1 MFAIFVNVL
10 SRLILNMYE
19 NKTKK
24 VIEINPDLFTLK
36 KTVKNKKDKKIKPK
50 MPVQSNQVKRELM
63 KKIKDYQKKSQ
74 DKINRDEK
82 NKILEKAENS
92 KNENNDSS
100 DGMIFDDEFNNS
112 LNFLQ
117 ELSKDK
123 YQEKIRKQTLKKE
136 RSESKS
142 NEISLELPK
151 EFNIEKNIEKN
162 ENENNN
168 IEFKQDL
175 DKILDKETLPYGC
188 LKGGTKPTFR
198 EWKRQTQKKP
208 LDISENLE
216 SRLKI
221 NVEKDD
227 NLPTREK
234 SDFSIRQNNL
244 RNLREEYLNKDKNIQ
259 LEKKI
264 VPVID
269 RKVKTTKYKLGKNGK
284 KISILIKNN
293 NTRKTVKEDLTKLK
307 KKSII
312 DIKNY
317 LRKHNLIKIGSSA
330 PNDVLRQIYEQSILA
345 GDINNKNNNNF
356 LSNNL

>member
-92 KNENNDSS
+92 KDDTS

-136 RSESKS
+136 RTETKS

-151 EFNIEKNIEKN
+151 EFNIEKNIEKSDN
-162 ENENNN
+162 ENKN
-168 IEFKQDL
+168 IESTQNL

-208 LDISENLE
+208 LDIAENIE

-221 NVEKDD
+221 NLEKDD
-227 NLPTREK
+227 NLPSREK
-234 SDFSIRQNNL
+234 TDFSIRQNNL

-317 LRKHNLIKIGSSA
+317 LRKHNLIKIGSTA

>member
-50 MPVQSNQVKRELM
+50 MPIQSNQVKRELM
-63 KKIKDYQKKSQ
+63 NKIKDYQKKSQ

-92 KNENNDSS
+92 KDDTS

-162 ENENNN
+162 DNENNN
-168 IEFKQDL
+168 TEFNQDL

-216 SRLKI
+216 NRLKI
-221 NVEKDD
+221 NLEKDD

-234 SDFSIRQNNL
+234 SDFNIRQNNL
-244 RNLREEYLNKDKNIQ
+244 RNLREDYLNKDKNIQ

>member
-92 KNENNDSS
+92 KHDNS
-100 DGMIFDDEFNNS
+100 DGIIFDDEFNNS

-136 RSESKS
+136 RTESKS

-151 EFNIEKNIEKN
+151 EFNIEKNIEKSD
-162 ENENNN
+162 NENNN
-168 IEFKQDL
+168 IEFTQDL
-175 DKILDKETLPYGC
+175 DKILDKESLPYGC

-208 LDISENLE
+208 LEISENLE
-216 SRLKI
+216 SRFKI
-221 NVEKDD
+221 NLAKDD

-330 PNDVLRQIYEQSILA
+330 PNDVLRHIYEQSILA